1 MLGDKKISEIMTP
14 APLDSIECSST
25 IQAAAKLMKQT
36 KKSFLIVLEN
46 GRAMGV
52 VTERDIV
59 RRVVAENVNPTT
71 TNVSVI
77 MSSPIISV
85 DPDDTVSDVARF
97 MDDRGIRRVI
107 VMKKDLILGAAT
119 SKDFV
124 KVIVTEGDKDV
135 QFFRAMMRASAPRY

>member
-1 MLGDKKISEIMTP
+1 MFGDKKISEIMTP
-14 APLDSIECSST
+14 APLDSIESSST

-46 GRAMGV
+46 GRAVGV
-52 VTERDIV
+52 ITERDIV

-71 TNVSVI
+71 TSVSVV

-107 VMKKDLILGAAT
+107 VMKKDLIFGAAT
-119 SKDFV
+119 SKYFV

>member
-1 MLGDKKISEIMTP
+1 
-14 APLDSIECSST
+14 
-25 IQAAAKLMKQT
+25 
-36 KKSFLIVLEN
+36 
-46 GRAMGV
+46 MGV

-135 QFFRAMMRASAPRY
+135 QFFKALMRASAPRY